1 MVYDIAVNN
10 VNSQSLI
17 DALFGKTKKAIIG
30 ILFSQPD
37 RVMHLR
43 ELARRANVS
52 PTAVA
57 KEAKILADAGLI
69 ISITDGNRVTFRAN
83 QDSPIFEELR
93 SIAKKTYGLVD
104 ILRQALINTQG
115 IEQAFVF
122 GSMANGTDK
131 AHSDID
137 LMVIGNVDMLE
148 LYDILAPLDK
158 ELGRPIHVSH
168 YDHEELNKVIDDKI
182 VQRIFEGP
190 KLMVIDNATN

>member
-30 ILFSQPD
+30 ILFSQAD

-148 LYDILAPLDK
+148 LYDTLAPLDK
-158 ELGRPIHVSH
+158 ELGRPIHISH
-168 YDHEELNKVIDDKI
+168 YDHEELNKAINDKI

-190 KLMVIDNATN
+190 RMMVIDNATN

>member
-1 MVYDIAVNN
+1 M
-10 VNSQSLI
+10 
-17 DALFGKTKKAIIG
+17 
-30 ILFSQPD
+30 
-37 RVMHLR
+37 
-43 ELARRANVS
+43 
-52 PTAVA
+52 
-57 KEAKILADAGLI
+57 
-69 ISITDGNRVTFRAN
+69 
-83 QDSPIFEELR
+83 
-93 SIAKKTYGLVD
+93 VD
-104 ILRQALINTQG
+104 ILRQALINTHG

-158 ELGRPIHVSH
+158 ELGRPIHISH

-190 KLMVIDNATN
+190 KMMVIDNATN